1 MNKPAMSIASISIV
15 IVAILT
21 PILIA
26 IFISE
31 KQAFNEQS
39 SRVTAY
45 AIDVIHRS
53 DTTVD
58 QIVSAFKA
66 LSPHRHAP
74 CSEESIS
81 IMRKYDLVSSYIQ
94 AIGHMD
100 GNQLTCISVGDKAR
114 YEVGPPDI
122 VHPKGVTI
130 RYNVEFPFAQG
141 EKFIIVEQNRFS
153 AIVHKRLPIDA
164 TTASDDISLATVSQ
178 VTGQI
183 ISAKGDI
190 KPEWLSKD
198 KLNKRSTVKDDDF
211 IIATVPSERYLITAI
226 AAMPIKHVSEQ
237 ARVTAYIM
245 VPVGLLA
252 GLILVF
258 AIQHLARLRQ
268 SMPIMIRS
276 ALKHDEFYMEYQPV
290 VELTTGRWIGAE
302 ALIRWRRPNGES
314 IRPDIFIPIAEET
327 GIIKDITHH
336 VIGLVERDCK
346 MLWKRFP
353 DFHVGINLSQA
364 DLHNQNLVKHF
375 RHLVEDGEAQPRNL
389 MIEITERGLAKPEA
403 ARIALRELRAM
414 GFTVAID
421 DFGTGYSSLSHLE
434 TFELDILKIDK
445 SFVDSVGTES
455 TTSHVILHIIEM
467 AKDLQLSMI
476 AEGIETEAQL
486 EFLKAH
492 GVQYGQGWLFAKSM
506 SIISLTRGLHKH
518 RKVSTDQQ

>member
-1 MNKPAMSIASISIV
+1 MNKPAVSIASTAIAIL
-15 IVAILT
+15 AILT

-31 KQAFNEQS
+31 KQALNEQS
-39 SRVTAY
+39 SRVTGY
-45 AIDVIHRS
+45 AADVIHRS

-58 QIVSAFKA
+58 QIVSAFRA
-66 LSPHRHAP
+66 LSSQHLTP

-81 IMRKYDLVSSYIQ
+81 IMRKYDLASSYIQ
-94 AIGHMD
+94 AIGYMD
-100 GNQLTCISVGDKAR
+100 GNQLTCISVGGNER
-114 YEVGPPDI
+114 YAVGPPDI

-130 RYNVEFPFAQG
+130 RYNVEFPFAIG
-141 EKFIIVEQNRFS
+141 EKFIIVEQNRLS

-164 TTASDDISLATVSQ
+164 TTASNDISLATVSK
-178 VTGQI
+178 VTGQV
-183 ISAKGDI
+183 ISSKGDI
-190 KPEWLSKD
+190 KPEWLTID
-198 KLNKRSTVKDDDF
+198 RLNKLGTIKDDDF

-226 AAMPIKHVSEQ
+226 AAMPIKHVSQ
-237 ARVTAYIM
+237 QTKVTAYIM
-245 VPVGLLA
+245 VPVGLVA

-258 AIQHLARLRQ
+258 AIHHLARFRQ
-268 SMPIMIRS
+268 SMPAMIRG
-276 ALKHDEFYMEYQPV
+276 ALKRGEFYMEYQPV
-290 VELTTGRWIGAE
+290 VELATGRWIGAE
-302 ALIRWRRPNGES
+302 ALIRWKRNNGES

-336 VIGLVERDCK
+336 VIALVERDCGA
-346 MLWKRFP
+346 LWKKFP

-364 DLHNQNLVKHF
+364 DLHNQNIIKHF
-375 RHLVEDGEAQPRNL
+375 RHLVEEGEAQPRNL
-389 MIEITERGLAKPEA
+389 MIEITERGLAKPEV
-403 ARIALRELRAM
+403 ARVALRELRAM

-467 AKDLQLSMI
+467 AKDLKLNMI
-476 AEGIETEAQL
+476 AEGIESEAQL

-492 GVQYGQGWLFAKSM
+492 GVQYGQGWLFAKAM
-506 SIISLTRGLHKH
+506 SIASLTRGLHKH
-518 RKVSTDQQ
+518 LKMSG